1 MFYSLSIK
9 PSYHVGK
16 TYWVQRK
23 INKKTNLP
31 LTKLLKTYSFK
42 VKIKQPHLTFFFPS
56 DSKHWVCPKPSPAAL
71 HIDSSPQRPPRGK

>member
-1 MFYSLSIK
+1 MK

-31 LTKLLKTYSFK
+31 LTKLLKTHSFK
-42 VKIKQPHLTFFFPS
+42 VKIKQPHLTFLPPVTANTGS
-56 DSKHWVCPKPSPAAL
+56 VQACPGCPA
-71 HIDSSPQRPPRGK
+71 HR